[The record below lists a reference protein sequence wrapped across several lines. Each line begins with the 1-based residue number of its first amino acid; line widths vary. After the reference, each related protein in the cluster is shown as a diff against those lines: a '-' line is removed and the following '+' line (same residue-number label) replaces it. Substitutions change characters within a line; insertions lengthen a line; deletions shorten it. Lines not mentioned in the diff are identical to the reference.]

1 MQGGDRFKLIVED
14 AGVGLPENFDAKQS
28 ESLGM
33 LMAQTMARQLGGE
46 ILHVPAKRGARFELV
61 VNIREE

>member
-1 MQGGDRFKLIVED
+1 
-14 AGVGLPENFDAKQS
+14 VGLPDDFDARQS

-46 ILHVPAKRGARFELV
+46 ILHVPVKRGAHFELV
-61 VNIREE
+61 VNIRDE